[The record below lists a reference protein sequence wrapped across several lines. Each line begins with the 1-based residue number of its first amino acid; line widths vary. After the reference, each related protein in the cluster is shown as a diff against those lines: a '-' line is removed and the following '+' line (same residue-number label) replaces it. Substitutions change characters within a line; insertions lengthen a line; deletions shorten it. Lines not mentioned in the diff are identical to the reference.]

1 MPRSFGGT
9 RQTGAGWWQA
19 YYPGPD
25 GRRVLETT
33 HFPTK
38 AAARAW
44 LDDLARDREQGSWRD
59 PVAWHQR
66 FDQFATTWL
75 ASARIA
81 PSTKDLYAG
90 YLDNRISACAG
101 LPRRRP
107 GLGRNRQGFSRRPWR
122 RSV

>member
-1 MPRSFGGT
+1 MT
-9 RQTGAGWWQA
+9 
-19 YYPGPD
+19 
-25 GRRVLETT
+25 
-33 HFPTK
+33 
-38 AAARAW
+38 AARAW